1 MRYFVTGAT
10 GFIGKEVTRQLRAG
24 GHDVIAIARNPDKAG
39 DLREMGVNVVKGDVT
54 DKESMRAAMVGLDG
68 VFHIA
73 GWFKVGTRDK
83 SEGAKINIDGTRN
96 VLSLMRELHIPKGVY
111 TSTLAV
117 NSDTK
122 GVMVDESY
130 RFSGTHI
137 TEYDRTKAAAHEAAE
152 GLIKEGLPLVIV
164 QPGLVYGPGDG
175 GPAHDAFKQYL
186 QRKLPML
193 TEGTTYSWGYIDDV
207 AQAHVLAMTR
217 GRAGE
222 NYFTC
227 GPVHTLVEAMKLAE
241 KVAGVPLPK
250 MVASQGVIKAMANV
264 TGLFDRKLNLPPI
277 FTREFLMATTATYI
291 AKNDKARRELGW
303 TPRSL
308 EEGLPPT
315 LQWEMAQL
323 GMKANL

>member
-1 MRYFVTGAT
+1 MRYFLTGAT
-10 GFIGKEVTRQLRAG
+10 GFIGKEVARQLRAG
-24 GHDVIAIARNPDKAG
+24 GHDVVAIARNPDKAG
-39 DLREMGVNVVKGDVT
+39 DLRDMGVTVVKGDVT

-73 GWFKVGTRDK
+73 GWFKIGTKDK
-83 SEGAKINIDGTRN
+83 AEGAKINIDGTRN

-122 GVMVDESY
+122 GVLVDESY

-137 TEYDRTKAAAHEAAE
+137 TEYDRTKAAAHEVAE
-152 GLIKEGLPLVIV
+152 GFIKEGLPLVIV

-175 GPAHDAFKQYL
+175 GPAHDTFKMYL

-193 TEGTTYSWGYIDDV
+193 TEGTTYSWGYIDDI
-207 AQAHVLAMTR
+207 AQAHVLAMDK

-227 GPVHTLVEAMKLAE
+227 GPVHTLVETMTLAE
-241 KVAGVPLPK
+241 KIAGVPKPK
-250 MVASQGVIKAMANV
+250 LIASSGMINAVANL
-264 TGLFDRKLNLPPI
+264 TGLVDGRLNLPVLY
-277 FTREFLMATTATYI
+277 TKEFLRAGIATYI
-291 AKNDKARRELGW
+291 ASNDKARRELGW
-303 TPRSL
+303 NPRSL

-323 GMKANL
+323 GMKAKA